1 MALQVKT
8 PSSGSENTVVE
19 DIMKDCGCNRE
30 RAIRLLQWA
39 NNDPDRAK
47 HHHRTLMKYLGQS
60 PRSLSPSHT
69 LSQLDTSP
77 ILPNVSHFESNKA
90 TSNIHKLKPEVD
102 AESSPSSC
110 SDEGLTPPED
120 DPQIGDSLLP
130 PLSTL
135 SSISNYKPS
144 GSLSQL
150 EKQQPEDTSS
160 EVLSEYGDQKE
171 KKEDWDFNLPKLP
184 FPSSWMLDVGNGP
197 SILNMGELTAAIQHG
212 ADIQMIH
219 DFFRSHDSAVKG
231 HINDEV
237 AGFPS
242 IFFAVATNNEWI
254 IRKWVSYGGNVNAV
268 HVASKVPLLAFA
280 IMHSEYLQTDTTLTV
295 ATLLSLGAD
304 PSVIP
309 AGFYT
314 PYYRDLLDDDIKNLS
329 YENASWC
336 SPAARARLARTA
348 NITQRYYLE
357 RASKTKPP
365 SIRHK
370 QIAVRRNAQ
379 ALLGIPYFL
388 IGQTWAAN
396 RLLQRLL
403 NHLLLPSKRP
413 LVLVFAGPS
422 GHGKTELARRLGHL
436 LSLELEV
443 VDCTIFNRE
452 MELFGP
458 REPYVGSEKGSPLNN
473 FLARKDG
480 ERSIVFL
487 DEFEKT
493 NTEIHQSLLLPFDKG
508 DYQDRR
514 NKKTIDCSKTIWI
527 LATNALDSTI
537 NSFCKQHHKAIFID
551 EDRSTEQKLVRAL
564 SKEIKEVFLQ
574 RFGSPMTGRVSD
586 FLPFLPFSQG
596 EQAVIVH
603 KYLLEL
609 ARKVRNP
616 VNMSIGSDEQLLGN
630 IRMQIR
636 QDASV
641 CRLLA
646 EADYHPDLGARSLL
660 TAVRTAEDLLV
671 DGYLSVD
678 DEIKETNVVL
688 EFVVDVKGD
697 EVVANM
703 LPLPSQGGQ
712 LQNSEAVNGA

>member
-1 MALQVKT
+1 MALHAETPTNGLDHTIVK
-8 PSSGSENTVVE
+8 
-19 DIMKDCGCNRE
+19 DIMNECGCTKE
-30 RAIRLLQWA
+30 RAIKLLQYT
-39 NNDPDRAK
+39 NNDPDKAK
-47 HHHRTLMKYLGQS
+47 HHHRTLMKYMGES
-60 PRSLSPSHT
+60 PRVLSPSHMP
-69 LSQLDTSP
+69 SQLDMP
-77 ILPNVSHFESNKA
+77 LALPNFPQLEPIKTTFDV
-90 TSNIHKLKPEVD
+90 HKPKQEEG
-102 AESSPSSC
+102 AESCTSSC
-110 SDEGLTPPED
+110 SDEGLMDATPPED
-120 DPQIGDSLLP
+120 EPQTGDQVLQLLRP
-130 PLSTL
+130 ASST
-135 SSISNYKPS
+135 SIHKSS

-150 EKQQPEDTSS
+150 TNPQSETASP
-160 EVLSEYGDQKE
+160 EVLSENANQKE
-171 KKEDWDFNLPKLP
+171 QKEDWDFILPELP
-184 FPSSWMLDVGNGP
+184 YPSELMLGVANE
-197 SILNMGELTAAIQHG
+197 SSTLNMEELIVAVQHG
-212 ADIQMIH
+212 SDLQTIQ
-219 DFFRSHDSAVKG
+219 DFLGYYDSTIVKSR
-231 HINDEV
+231 INDEV

-242 IFFAVATNNEWI
+242 IFFAVATNNERI
-254 IRKWVSYGGNVNAV
+254 IRTWVSYGGDVNAT
-268 HVASKVPLLAFA
+268 HAASKVPLLAFA
-280 IMHSEYLQTDTTLTV
+280 IMHSENLQTDTTLTV

-304 PSVIP
+304 PRAIP
-309 AGFYT
+309 TGLYT
-314 PYYRDLLDDDIKNLS
+314 PFYQDLSATGPDDNSLRDLS
-329 YENASWC
+329 HENASWW
-336 SPAARARLARTA
+336 SPAAKAKLARTA

-396 RLLQRLL
+396 RLLQKLL
-403 NHLLLPSKRP
+403 NYLLLPSKRP

-458 REPYVGSEKGSPLNN
+458 REPYVGSENGSPLNN
-473 FLARKDG
+473 FLARKAG
-480 ERSIVFL
+480 ERCIVFL

-493 NTEIHQSLLLPFDKG
+493 NREIHQSLLLPFDKG
-508 DYQDRR
+508 EYQDRR
-514 NKKTIDCSKTIWI
+514 NKKTIDCSKTIWV
-527 LATNALDSTI
+527 LATNALDATI

-551 EDRSTEQKLVRAL
+551 EDQSKKQKLVRGL

-574 RFGSPMTGRVSD
+574 EFGSPMTGRVSD
-586 FLPFLPFSQG
+586 FLPFLPFSPG

-616 VNMSIGSDEQLLGN
+616 VNMSIGPDEQLLGN

-641 CRLLA
+641 CRSLA
-646 EADYHPDLGARSLL
+646 EADYHPDLGARSLI
-660 TAVRTAEDLLV
+660 TAVRTVEDLLV
-671 DGYLSVD
+671 EAYLSVD
-678 DEIKETNVVL
+678 DEIKESDIVL
-688 EFVVDVKGD
+688 DFMVDVKGG

-703 LPLPSQGGQ
+703 LTPPSPKG
-712 LQNSEAVNGA
+712 